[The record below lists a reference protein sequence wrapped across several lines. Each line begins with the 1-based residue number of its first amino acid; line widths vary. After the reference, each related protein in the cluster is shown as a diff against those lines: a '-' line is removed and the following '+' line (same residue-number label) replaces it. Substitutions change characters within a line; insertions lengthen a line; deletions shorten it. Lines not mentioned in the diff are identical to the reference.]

1 MATKSINKDVKIC
14 DEIIGRSLAD
24 ALEKAERISA
34 GERTFEPNKKVNRVK
49 KQDIK
54 SFFKE
59 A

>member
-14 DEIIGRSLAD
+14 DEIIGRSLAN
-24 ALEKAERISA
+24 ALEKAERISRSDRSSETRGRA
-34 GERTFEPNKKVNRVK
+34 SRVK

-54 SFFKE
+54 EFFKE